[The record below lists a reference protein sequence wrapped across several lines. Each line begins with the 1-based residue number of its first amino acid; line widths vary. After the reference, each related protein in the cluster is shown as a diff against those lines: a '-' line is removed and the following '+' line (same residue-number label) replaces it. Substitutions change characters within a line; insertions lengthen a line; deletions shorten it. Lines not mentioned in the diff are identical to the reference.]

1 MSLRCEPWSR
11 ADKRADKENLFSP
24 EVRAEIDAW
33 VAKYP
38 GEWKQSAVMAALRI
52 VQDDNGGYLTREL
65 MDRVADYL
73 DMPPIAVYEVA
84 TFYSMYETEPVGR
97 HKICVCTNI
106 SCMIRGS
113 DRIVEH
119 LEKRLG
125 VGLGGTTED
134 GRFTLKEVECL
145 GACGGAPMFQI
156 GRQYYENLT
165 PELVDSILENLEADD
180 GE

>member
-1 MSLRCEPWSR
+1 MSLRCEPWAR
-11 ADKRADKENLFSP
+11 TDKREDKENLFSP
-24 EVRAEIDAW
+24 EIRAEIDKW

-38 GEWKQSAVMAALRI
+38 AEWKQSAVMAALRI
-52 VQDDNGGYLTREL
+52 VQDDNGGYLTQEL

-84 TFYSMYETEPVGR
+84 TFYSMYELDKVGR
-97 HKICVCTNI
+97 HKICVCTNV
-106 SCMIRGS
+106 SCMICGS
-113 DRIVEH
+113 ENIVEH

-125 VGLGGTTED
+125 IKLGETTED

-156 GRQYYENLT
+156 GKQYYENLT
-165 PELVDSILENLEADD
+165 PELVDSILDSLEQDN